1 MIVFELTM
9 PHCGS
14 WNGKWTEDD
23 RNFIRVMDH
32 RKVLKEEDDG

>member
-14 WNGKWTEDD
+14 WNGKLTEDD

-32 RKVLKEEDDG
+32 RKVMKEEDDG